1 MQKLNQNY
9 NIDELVKKVE
19 LAELYASDQEDKVDK
34 LQDEVWDM
42 NWGLKIIRDKIDWLL
57 DGKDDGL
64 DITEEDVQTIRE
76 QVDKLIKFQR

>member
-34 LQDEVWDM
+34 LQDEIWDM

-64 DITEEDVQTIRE
+64 EITEEDVYVIRE
-76 QVDKLIKFQR
+76 EVDKLIKF